1 MNSKNNIIKVV
12 CIFAGLCLTTV
23 GIARAQEE
31 MVDTQA
37 EEMESVQ
44 EYVSNEAASTN
55 LGSLLA
61 NLKLD

>member
-37 EEMESVQ
+37 KEMESVQ
-44 EYVSNEAASTN
+44 EYVSNEAASTS